1 MLSIWIENQRALL
14 RLELNEE
21 IEQLKQKINQL
32 SAKECERQ
40 GLSLLRLSI
49 VDSKNSLFG
58 RFSIILE
65 SNRIKN
71 KVIDR
76 VCFKIG
82 DEVVLYS
89 EKKPSTV
96 TQCTNNTETFNQQAT
111 VINGIVSKISNE
123 IIEIITEESPEEVY
137 LSPPLRLDL
146 RSNEY
151 THKKMMDLLNELELT
166 YHNRNMGHHLIP
178 LLFGEIDVSPAS
190 LKCNISESCDVLMNQ
205 ALNHSQVEA
214 IRGSLDSAY
223 VSLIHGPPGTGKTS
237 TVTELIFQLV
247 RLGKKV
253 LVCAPSNIAVDNILE
268 KIATS
273 MDCPNPIFINQTMTG
288 LGNEGVILPTCLR
301 LGHPARLS
309 DSILKFC
316 LDSQI
321 ANHEVFMHG
330 LIFGYN
336 LLSFCYIGN
345 RDYQR
350 YSR

>member
-1 MLSIWIENQRALL
+1 MLSTWIENQRALL
-14 RLELNEE
+14 KLELNEE

-32 SAKECERQ
+32 SAKECEKQ
-40 GLSLLRLSI
+40 GLSLLHLNI
-49 VDSKNSLFG
+49 VGSKNSLFG
-58 RFSIILE
+58 RFAISLE
-65 SNRIKN
+65 SSRIKN
-71 KVIDR
+71 NVIDR

-96 TQCTNNTETFNQQAT
+96 TQGAKLNENFDQQAMI
-111 VINGIVSKISNE
+111 INGIVSKISNE
-123 IIEIITEESPEEVY
+123 IVEIVTEESPEEVY

-151 THKKMMDLLNELELT
+151 THKKMMHLLNDLEST
-166 YHNRNMGHHLIP
+166 CHSRMNGHHLVP
-178 LLFGEIDVSPAS
+178 VLFDEIDISPS
-190 LKCNISESCDVLMNQ
+190 NLKSNTAESCGVLMNPL
-205 ALNHSQVEA
+205 LNASQIDA
-214 IRGSLDSAY
+214 IRGCIGSAY

-253 LVCAPSNIAVDNILE
+253 LVCAPSNVAVDNILE
-268 KIATS
+268 KIANC
-273 MDCPNPIFINQTMTG
+273 MNRPNPLFIDQNVKCTSYDD
-288 LGNEGVILPTCLR
+288 LILPACLR

-321 ANHEVFMHG
+321 ANHEVFVY
-330 LIFGYN
+330 LNEI
-336 LLSFCYIGN
+336 S
-345 RDYQR
+345 
-350 YSR
+350 